1 MISLLPLSLAAL
13 VCSPAAIPQS
23 SGTIPVSV
31 EYTGAGKS
39 TPDKKMSLS
48 ITWTCGTG
56 KGHQTAWETTY
67 VHPDVRAWRLPGLRI
82 HKIFLESGESRI
94 EELSLIWKNPSSG
107 GVRTVYSSVGG
118 GNRELSFDWVDKPF
132 SR

>member
-1 MISLLPLSLAAL
+1 MTKHYA
-13 VCSPAAIPQS
+13 VAIDGPS
-23 SGTIPVSV
+23 
-31 EYTGAGKS
+31 GAGKS

-56 KGHQTAWETTY
+56 KEHQTAWETTY

-94 EELSLIWKNPSSG
+94 EELSLIWKNPSSS

-118 GNRELSFDWVDKPF
+118 GNRELSFDWVEKPF

>member
-1 MISLLPLSLAAL
+1 MISLLPILAAL

-23 SGTIPVSV
+23 SDHSVWNIPGP
-31 EYTGAGKS
+31 ES
-39 TPDKKMSLS
+39 TLIKMSLS
-48 ITWTCGTG
+48 NTWTCGTG
-56 KGHQTAWETTY
+56 KEHQTAWETTY

-94 EELSLIWKNPSSG
+94 EELSLIWKNPSSS

-118 GNRELSFDWVDKPF
+118 GNRELSFDWVEKPF